1 MLPLPYPTSRGRMWL
16 WAAGPSNG
24 IVIRRAVISQC
35 ICCVW
40 KTKIINNSN
49 GITANKAAF
58 FLRGPGWLR
67 AFADGG
73 GPMVCEHLH
82 RGRQEKKIF
91 LKVLVQFLPSIISS
105 RSQASCLSGFLFYGV
120 SLTPAPSPPTDPAAH
135 SAALGTHFF
144 PERALFY
151 FKNSLF
157 HSYKE

>member
-1 MLPLPYPTSRGRMWL
+1 M
-16 WAAGPSNG
+16 
-24 IVIRRAVISQC
+24 
-35 ICCVW
+35 
-40 KTKIINNSN
+40 
-49 GITANKAAF
+49 
-58 FLRGPGWLR
+58 
-67 AFADGG
+67 
-73 GPMVCEHLH
+73 CEHLH
-82 RGRQEKKIF
+82 TGRQEKKIF